1 MLPRFIWNVTL
12 TYIMTATNP
21 QYTCIQSG
29 GNEFLSA
36 NESEIGSIEGHGGSG
51 QPYPVRSDSLPISD
65 KKEVLESC

>member
-36 NESEIGSIEGHGGSG
+36 NKSEIGI
-51 QPYPVRSDSLPISD
+51 VRALPISD